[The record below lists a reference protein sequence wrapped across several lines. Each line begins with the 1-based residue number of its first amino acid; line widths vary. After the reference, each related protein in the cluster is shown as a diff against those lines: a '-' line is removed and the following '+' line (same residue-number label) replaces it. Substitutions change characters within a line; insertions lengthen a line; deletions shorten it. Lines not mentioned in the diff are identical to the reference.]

1 VEAVSDPRVRTS
13 IATLG
18 LVSLALL
25 AAGCWLVVAAQAAP
39 PVRSAPPVPGRTLL
53 PVDEAAALPDFF
65 SFRARLLQV
74 VARRDAAALL
84 EIVDPDIK
92 NGFGGD
98 DGKDAFEREWRPS
111 SGDSKV
117 WETLAAVLALGGRRS
132 GEDGFTAPY
141 VFAAWPD
148 GVDGFEHV
156 AVIGDRVRIRRAAR
170 DDAAEIGVVS
180 FAVLK
185 RGRDDQ
191 APEAWTPVIAT
202 NGQAGYIS
210 SQYVRSPI
218 DYRAFFTKKGG
229 RWRMVMLLAGD

>member
-1 VEAVSDPRVRTS
+1 MGVN
-13 IATLG
+13 
-18 LVSLALL
+18 LALL
-25 AAGCWLVVAAQAAP
+25 AAGCWLAIAAQPAAP
-39 PVRSAPPVPGRTLL
+39 VTPAPAARSRTLL

-65 SFRARLLQV
+65 TFRAWLLQV
-74 VARRDAAALL
+74 IARRDAAALL

-98 DGKDAFEREWRPS
+98 DGKPAFEREWQPS
-111 SGDSKV
+111 SAGSTV

-132 GEDGFTAPY
+132 GEDGFIAPY

-156 AVIGDRVRIRRAAR
+156 AVIGARVRVRGAPRP
-170 DDAAEIGVVS
+170 DAAVLAVVS
-180 FAVLK
+180 FTVLK
-185 RGRDDQ
+185 RRDDQ
-191 APEAWTPVIAT
+191 APEAWTPVVAPD
-202 NGQAGYIS
+202 GRAGYIS

-218 DYRAFFTKKGG
+218 DYRAFFTKKDG